1 MRRSEAGNEGHI
13 EAVSMW
19 TAYAATVRVCSL
31 DADFLLASA
40 SRNE

>member
-19 TAYAATVRVCSL
+19 TANAAVAATLGVCALNVVS
-31 DADFLLASA
+31 ST
-40 SRNE
+40 